1 MNPDLFSH
9 FAKPI
14 IGVAVAGAAYIGES
28 VTPNI
33 PGVPEW
39 VTALGLPVAFL
50 IAVIYALV
58 TTHKA
63 YRESEKGRREDLMGT
78 HAELK
83 AMIERG
89 NESRE
94 RLIRATDQQTAE
106 FSKLAEQMKSRPCQV
121 TKQP

>member
-1 MNPDLFSH
+1 MAPEILST

-14 IGVAVAGAAYIGES
+14 AGLTVAGITWIAES

-39 VTALGLPVAFL
+39 VTGLGLPVAFL
-50 IAVIYALV
+50 VAVIYALI

-63 YRESEKGRREDLMGT
+63 LRESEKGRREDLMGVSQKW
-78 HAELK
+78 EK
-83 AMIERG
+83 MIE
-89 NESRE
+89 NAQESRE

-106 FSKLAEQMKSRPCQV
+106 FKTLADQLKSRPCQ
-121 TKQP
+121 K

>member
-1 MNPDLFSH
+1 MNPDLLPAL
-9 FAKPI
+9 AKPI
-14 IGVAVAGAAYIGES
+14 GGIAVAGAAYIAES

-63 YRESEKGRREDLMGT
+63 YRDSEKGRREDLMGT
-78 HAELK
+78 NAELK
-83 AMIERG
+83 AMIEKG

-94 RLIRATDQQTAE
+94 RLIRSTDQQTQE
-106 FSKLAEQMKSRPCQV
+106 LKLLGEQLKSRPCQ
-121 TKQP
+121 KQP

>member
-1 MNPDLFSH
+1 MTPEVLST

-14 IGVAVAGAAYIGES
+14 AGLSVAGATWIAET

-39 VTALGLPVAFL
+39 ITQLGLPIAFL
-50 IAVIYALV
+50 LAVIYALV

-63 YRESEKGRREDLMGT
+63 LRDSEKGRREDIMGT
-78 HAELK
+78 QAKLE

-94 RLIRATDQQTAE
+94 RLIRATDIQTAE
-106 FSKLAEQMKSRPCQV
+106 FRSLGDQLKSRPCQ
-121 TKQP
+121 KQ